1 MNAIDVASIIID
13 TDIGTDIDD
22 AYALAMAIKGGLQI
36 SGISTVSGDTLKRG
50 RIAKKMLVLE
60 GKGDV
65 PVFAG
70 KKSHALL
77 THDHWV
83 RESEILDVHQDVDAM
98 IEHYWHAIEQQRAGR
113 MQIVAIGPLSNIAAT
128 RERDVNRFDD
138 RVQLLMMG
146 GSFHRGYL
154 GLRITMPEYNIV
166 HDRAAARAILSSRVP
181 IRIVPLDVT
190 ARLGLSRDDI
200 ASLASRAGENTLV
213 RGLVD
218 MTEMFRSSLFGH
230 RLPILFDPATIVP
243 LLDPA
248 ILSFTS
254 MPVEVTRGG
263 FTRVPKKS
271 KPGVVEKE
279 VCTAIDVERFYDLFF
294 TTITGKPHPSQ
305 EKQQYGKY

>member
-1 MNAIDVASIIID
+1 MIAIDAPSIMID
-13 TDIGTDIDD
+13 TDIGSDIDD
-22 AYALAMAIKGGLQI
+22 AYALALAIKGGLQI
-36 SGISTVSGDTLKRG
+36 SGISTVSGETFKRG

-70 KKSHALL
+70 KRSHALL
-77 THDHWV
+77 TYDRWV
-83 RESEILDVHQDVDAM
+83 PESEILDVHQDVDAM

-113 MQIVAIGPLSNIAAT
+113 MQIVAIGPLSNIAAI

-154 GLRITMPEYNIV
+154 GIRLAMPEYNIV
-166 HDRAAARAILSSRVP
+166 QDRAAARAILSSRVP
-181 IRIVPLDVT
+181 IRVVPLDVT
-190 ARLGLSRDDI
+190 ARLGLSREDI
-200 ASLASRAGENTLV
+200 AFLASRAGENTLV

-218 MTEMFRSSLFGH
+218 MTGMFRSSLFGH

-243 LLDPA
+243 LLDPT
-248 ILSFTS
+248 ILFFTRMS
-254 MPVEVTRGG
+254 VEVTRGG

-271 KPGVVEKE
+271 KPGVDEKE
-279 VCTAIDVERFYDLFF
+279 VCTSIDVGRFYDLFF
-294 TTITGKPHPSQ
+294 TTMTGKPRPSQ
-305 EKQQYGKY
+305 EESHNGKN